1 MAKAKS
7 STSVA
12 TKKEKSKVFRK
23 GVHAKTKSS
32 NSKNSNS
39 GLFVI
44 QTGSLGLAFGHL
56 LVQKT
61 DAASLDHFCQTIF
74 FVKLK
79 TV

>member
-32 NSKNSNS
+32 NSKNSK
-39 GLFVI
+39 
-44 QTGSLGLAFGHL
+44 HY
-56 LVQKT
+56 K
-61 DAASLDHFCQTIF
+61 
-74 FVKLK
+74 KLSRGQG
-79 TV
+79 